1 MVAAVVALVARPIT
15 GHMSQQLFG
24 SLFIA
29 VHTIAAAVWLG
40 VLAAMALTLRARGA
54 WASAL
59 PVYSRLAWWSVW
71 ILAVSGTVNAAVKV
85 GGFGALIDSGYGRI
99 VLAKTVALI
108 LLVLLARKLRAGWL
122 VAATAHRTR
131 AEASTVHAALHVCL
145 LAAAFGLAAALA
157 TTA

>member
-1 MVAAVVALVARPIT
+1 M
-15 GHMSQQLFG
+15 
-24 SLFIA
+24 
-29 VHTIAAAVWLG
+29 
-40 VLAAMALTLRARGA
+40 
-54 WASAL
+54 
-59 PVYSRLAWWSVW
+59 
-71 ILAVSGTVNAAVKV
+71 NAAVKV